1 MCYSHIPAGEFLYVC
16 DLWKHYRDTKLNQKQ
31 PKKSDFKCVAT
42 HLIRSACF
50 CCHRATV
57 SAKTKSCHDIISLL
71 PWLGFRLA
79 SLFPSPCSGQITG
92 IALGVP
98 AGLIFCLV
106 LFFLG
111 VLYHRGLAIRRKRAM
126 RRYLESGEV
135 RGHPTLWAALEK
147 RKKKNIGGIYLVFWQ
162 SFEPLGPGE
171 KGTKAHARIL
181 KPSELKKIKAL
192 GSGVFGTVNKVC
204 INLFV
209 FLDIHWFMCSDLES
223 HPHVNLCI
231 FFLM

>member
-16 DLWKHYRDTKLNQKQ
+16 DLWKHYRDTKLNHKQ

-50 CCHRATV
+50 CCRRATV

-147 RKKKNIGGIYLVFWQ
+147 REKNKHWWNLSCFLAELWASGSWGERYQGSRPNPEALRAEENQ
-162 SFEPLGPGE
+162 S
-171 KGTKAHARIL
+171 TW
-181 KPSELKKIKAL
+181 L
-192 GSGVFGTVNKVC
+192 GSFWHSEQS
-204 INLFV
+204 LY
-209 FLDIHWFMCSDLES
+209 
-223 HPHVNLCI
+223 
-231 FFLM
+231 